1 MKTKYVA
8 RIFFKK
14 MVHVDF
20 IMNHLGVISLCR
32 NFYFLD
38 ALLAGF
44 AESGVGGGQSAAP
57 HHQGVEKC
65 SSGGLSPGVGKF
77 RRGGHLGVGF

>member
-44 AESGVGGGQSAAP
+44 AESGVGGGRAQP
-57 HHQGVEKC
+57 HTIRV
-65 SSGGLSPGVGKF
+65 
-77 RRGGHLGVGF
+77 